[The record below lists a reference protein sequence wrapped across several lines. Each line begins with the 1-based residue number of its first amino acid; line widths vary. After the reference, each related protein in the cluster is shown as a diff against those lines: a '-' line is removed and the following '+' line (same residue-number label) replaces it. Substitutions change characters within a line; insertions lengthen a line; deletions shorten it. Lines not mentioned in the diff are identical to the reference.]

1 MLQRHSF
8 LTIGGQKAFKTPLIL
23 LIIDASKKHLTKTS
37 KTVKYNF

>member
-1 MLQRHSF
+1 MLQTHSF
-8 LTIGGQKAFKTPLIL
+8 LQLVVKKAFKTPLIL